1 MHTNMVEVKQ
11 KKRCKIS
18 KWKCILTW

>member
-1 MHTNMVEVKQ
+1 MHTNMVEVIQ
-11 KKRCKIS
+11 KKRCQIS